1 MLLAIDVGNT
11 NVVVGV
17 YRDSTLLESW
27 RLATDNRRSADEY
40 GTMIDMMCKQEDIS
54 RSDID
59 DIIISSV
66 VPSLLF
72 TLEHMCLKFYDKNP
86 IVVETG
92 IKTGLK
98 IRYDDPR
105 QVGSDRIVNSV
116 AAHTRYGGNLIVVDF
131 GTATTFC
138 CISAGGSFLGG
149 AIAPGIKT
157 QAAALF
163 EHTAKLPNVD
173 LEIPGRF
180 ICRNTSESMQS
191 GLIYGHMGFIEHMIR
206 GMKKEMAQETGCS
219 EDEIKVIATG
229 GMATMVE
236 SGVDCIDII
245 DRRLTLDG
253 LQMLYEKNKGLNKKR
268 VLQARLNQ
276 EKALQE

>member
-11 NVVVGV
+11 NVVLGV
-17 YRDSTLLESW
+17 FRGEELLESW
-27 RLATDNRRSADEY
+27 RLATDNKRSADEY
-40 GTMIDMMCKQEDIS
+40 GTIIDMMLRHDGINPGDIE
-54 RSDID
+54 
-59 DIIISSV
+59 DIIIASV

-72 TLEHMCLKFYDKNP
+72 TLEHMCFKFYERSP
-86 IVVETG
+86 IVIETG

-98 IRYDDPR
+98 IKYDDPR
-105 QVGSDRIVNSV
+105 QVGADRIVNSV

-138 CISAGGSFLGG
+138 CVSADASFLGG

-173 LEIPGRF
+173 LELPGKF
-180 ICRNTSESMQS
+180 ICKNTTEGMQA
-191 GLIYGHMGFIEHMIR
+191 GLIYGHMGFTEHMIK
-206 GMKKEMAQETGCS
+206 GMKEEMASDLGCDPDS
-219 EDEIKVIATG
+219 IKVIATG

-245 DRRLTLDG
+245 DRRLTLNG
-253 LQMLYEKNKGLNKKR
+253 LQILYEKNKGLHKKR
-268 VLQARLNQ
+268 VLQD
-276 EKALQE
+276 

>member
-1 MLLAIDVGNT
+1 MLLAVDVGNT
-11 NVVVGV
+11 NIVFGIFQG
-17 YRDSTLLESW
+17 DKMLESW
-27 RLATDNRRSADEY
+27 RLATDNKRSADEY
-40 GTMIDMMCKQEDIS
+40 GIMFESMFQHSGFSSK
-54 RSDID
+54 DID

-72 TLEHMCLKFYDKNP
+72 TLEHMCLKFYNKTP

-98 IRYDDPR
+98 IKCDDPR

-116 AAHTRYGGNLIVVDF
+116 AAHTKYQGNLIVIDF

-138 CISAGGSFLGG
+138 CVTEDGDFIGG
-149 AIAPGIKT
+149 AIAPGMKT
-157 QAAALF
+157 SAAALF

-173 LEIPGRF
+173 IEIPGRY
-180 ICRNTSESMQS
+180 ICKNTTESMQS
-191 GLIYGHMGFIEHMIR
+191 GLVYGHMGFTEHMISE
-206 GMKKEMAQETGCS
+206 MKKEMS
-219 EDEIKVIATG
+219 EEASCKPEDIKVIATG

-236 SGVDCIDII
+236 SGTTCIDVI

-253 LQMLYEKNKGLNKKR
+253 LKILYDKNKGLNKKR
-268 VLQARLNQ
+268 VLQAN
-276 EKALQE
+276 E

>member
-11 NVVVGV
+11 NLVVGV
-17 YRDSTLLESW
+17 FKNDKLLESW

-40 GTMIDMMCKQEDIS
+40 GTLIESMILREGIKTD
-54 RSDID
+54 DID

-72 TLEHMCLKFYDKNP
+72 TLEHMCLKFYNKNP
-86 IVVETG
+86 IVVEQG
-92 IKTGLK
+92 IKTGIK
-98 IRYDDPR
+98 INYENPR
-105 QVGSDRIVNSV
+105 QLGADRLVNSV
-116 AAHTRYGGNLIVVDF
+116 AAHTRYGGNLIVIDF
-131 GTATTFC
+131 GTATTFDC
-138 CISAGGSFLGG
+138 VSADGTFMGG

-173 LEIPGRF
+173 LELPGRF
-180 ICRNTSESMQS
+180 ICRNTSSSMQS
-191 GLIYGHMGFIEHMIR
+191 GLIYGHMGFTEHMVK
-206 GMKKEMAQETGCS
+206 GMKEEMGRELGCDPDS
-219 EDEIKVIATG
+219 IKVIATG

-236 SGVDCIDII
+236 SGVDCIDVI

-253 LQMLYEKNKGLNKKR
+253 LQMLHEKNKGLNKKR
-268 VLQARLNQ
+268 VLQD
-276 EKALQE
+276 

>member
-11 NVVVGV
+11 NIVLGV
-17 YRDSTLLESW
+17 FEGDRLVESW
-27 RLATDNRRSADEY
+27 RLATDNKRSADEY
-40 GTMIDMMCKQEDIS
+40 GTIIDSMFRRVEIKAE
-54 RSDID
+54 DID

-86 IVVETG
+86 IVVEQG
-92 IKTGLK
+92 IKTGLRIK
-98 IRYDDPR
+98 YEDPR

-116 AAHTRYGGNLIVVDF
+116 AAHIRYGGNLIVIDF

-138 CISAGGSFLGG
+138 CVSADGCFLGG

-173 LEIPGRF
+173 LELPGKF

-191 GLIYGHMGFIEHMIR
+191 GLIYGHMGFTEHMVR
-206 GMKKEMAQETGCS
+206 GMKDEMSKELGCKP
-219 EDEIKVIATG
+219 EDIKVIATG

-236 SGVDCIDII
+236 SGVDCIDYI

-253 LQMLYEKNKGLNKKR
+253 LQMLHEKNKGLNKKR
-268 VLQARLNQ
+268 VLQD
-276 EKALQE
+276 

>member
-11 NVVVGV
+11 NIVFGIFK
-17 YRDSTLLESW
+17 DGKMLESW
-27 RLATDNRRSADEY
+27 RLATDNKRSADEY
-40 GTMIDMMCKQEDIS
+40 GISFEAMFRHSGFASEDV
-54 RSDID
+54 D

-72 TLEHMCLKFYDKNP
+72 TLEHMCLKFYNKMP

-105 QVGSDRIVNSV
+105 QLGADRIVNSV
-116 AAHTRYGGNLIVVDF
+116 AAHTKYEGHLIVIDF

-138 CISAGGSFLGG
+138 CVSADGDFIGG
-149 AIAPGIKT
+149 AIAPGMKT
-157 QAAALF
+157 SAAALF

-173 LEIPGRF
+173 LEIPGKF
-180 ICRNTSESMQS
+180 ICRNTNEAMQS
-191 GLIYGHMGFIEHMIR
+191 GLIYGHMGFTIHMIN
-206 GMKKEMAQETGCS
+206 GMKAEMCEELGC
-219 EDEIKVIATG
+219 EPTDIKVIATG

-236 SGVDCIDII
+236 RGVDCIDVI

-268 VLQARLNQ
+268 
-276 EKALQE
+276 ALQD

>member
-11 NVVVGV
+11 NLVVGV
-17 YRDSTLLESW
+17 FEGDKLIESW

-40 GTMIDMMCKQEDIS
+40 GTLIESMTMREGIKAEDIT
-54 RSDID
+54 

-66 VPSLLF
+66 VPSILF
-72 TLEHMCLKFYDKNP
+72 TLEHMCLKFFDRNP
-86 IVVETG
+86 IVVEQG
-92 IKTGLK
+92 IRTGLK
-98 IRYDDPR
+98 IKYDDPR

-116 AAHTRYGGNLIVVDF
+116 AAHARYGGNLIVVDF

-138 CISAGGSFLGG
+138 CISSDGTFLGG

-173 LEIPGRF
+173 LEIPGSF
-180 ICRNTSESMQS
+180 ICRNTSEAMRS
-191 GLIYGHMGFIEHMIR
+191 GLVYGHMGFTEHMVA
-206 GMKKEMAQETGCS
+206 GMKKEMAAELGC
-219 EDEIKVIATG
+219 DESGIRVIATG

-236 SGVDCIDII
+236 SGVDCIDVI

-253 LQMLYEKNKGLNKKR
+253 LQMIFEKNKGFSKKR
-268 VLQARLNQ
+268 VLQD
-276 EKALQE
+276 

>member
-11 NVVVGV
+11 NIVLGV
-17 YRDSTLLESW
+17 FDGSTLVESW
-27 RLATDNRRSADEY
+27 RLATDNKRSADEY
-40 GTMIDMMCKQEDIS
+40 GTIIAAMTSSQNITKD
-54 RSDID
+54 DID

-72 TLEHMCLKFYDKNP
+72 TLEHMCLKYYGRNP
-86 IVVETG
+86 IVIETG

-98 IRYDDPR
+98 IKYDDPR
-105 QVGSDRIVNSV
+105 QVGADRIVNCV
-116 AAHTRYGGNLIVVDF
+116 AAHNRYGGNIIVVDF
-131 GTATTFC
+131 GTATTLTCVSEKGEFM
-138 CISAGGSFLGG
+138 GG

-173 LEIPGRF
+173 LELPGKF
-180 ICRNTSESMQS
+180 ICKNTSEAMQS
-191 GLIYGHMGFIEHMIR
+191 GLIYGHMGFTEHMIK
-206 GMKKEMAQETGCS
+206 GIKAEMAKELDCK
-219 EDEIKVIATG
+219 EDEIKVVATG

-236 SGVDCIDII
+236 SGVNCIDVI

-253 LQMLYEKNKGLNKKR
+253 LQMLYDKNKGLIKKR
-268 VLQARLNQ
+268 VLQD
-276 EKALQE
+276 K

>member
-11 NVVVGV
+11 NIVFGIFNGNKM
-17 YRDSTLLESW
+17 LESW
-27 RLATDNRRSADEY
+27 RLATDGNKTADEY
-40 GTMIDMMCKQEDIS
+40 GVTFDSMFRHGGFSSK
-54 RSDID
+54 DID

-72 TLEHMCLKFYDKNP
+72 TMEHMCLKYYEKMP

-105 QVGSDRIVNSV
+105 QLGADRIVNSV
-116 AAHTRYGGNLIVVDF
+116 AAHTKYQGNLIVVDF
-131 GTATTFC
+131 GTATTINC
-138 CISAGGSFLGG
+138 VTEDGSFIGG

-157 QAAALF
+157 SAAALF

-173 LEIPGRF
+173 LELPGKF
-180 ICRNTSESMQS
+180 ICRNTNESMQS
-191 GLIYGHMGFIEHMIR
+191 GLIYGHMGFITHMID
-206 GMKKEMAQETGCS
+206 GMKAEMCEEMGCKP
-219 EDEIKVIATG
+219 EDIKVIATG

-236 SGVDCIDII
+236 QGVECIDVI

-253 LQMLYEKNKGLNKKR
+253 LSILYEKNKGLNKKR
-268 VLQARLNQ
+268 VLQD
-276 EKALQE
+276 

>member
-11 NVVVGV
+11 NIVLGV
-17 YRDSTLLESW
+17 FSGDELVESW
-27 RLATDNRRSADEY
+27 RLATDNKRSADEY
-40 GTMIDMMCKQEDIS
+40 GTIIDMMLKHDGIDPAS
-54 RSDID
+54 ID

-72 TLEHMCLKFYDKNP
+72 TLEHMCLKFYDRSA
-86 IVVETG
+86 IVIETG
-92 IKTGLK
+92 IKTGLRIK
-98 IRYDDPR
+98 YDDPR

-116 AAHTRYGGNLIVVDF
+116 AAHTKYGGNLIVVDF

-138 CISAGGSFLGG
+138 CVSADGCFLGG

-173 LEIPGRF
+173 LELPGKF
-180 ICRNTSESMQS
+180 ICKNTSEGMQA
-191 GLIYGHMGFIEHMIR
+191 GLIYGHMGFTEHMIR
-206 GMKKEMAQETGCS
+206 GMKNEMASELGCDP
-219 EDEIKVIATG
+219 EEIKVVATG

-245 DRRLTLDG
+245 DRRLTLNG
-253 LQMLYEKNKGLNKKR
+253 LQILYEKNKGLHKKR
-268 VLQARLNQ
+268 VLQSR
-276 EKALQE
+276 

>member
-11 NVVVGV
+11 NIVLGV
-17 YRDSTLLESW
+17 FEGDRLVESW
-27 RLATDNRRSADEY
+27 RLATDNNRSADEY
-40 GTMIDMMCKQEDIS
+40 GTLIDSMFRRVDIGS
-54 RSDID
+54 DDID
-59 DIIISSV
+59 DIIVSSV

-72 TLEHMCLKFYDKNP
+72 TLEHMCLKFYNKNP
-86 IVVETG
+86 IVVEQG

-98 IRYDDPR
+98 IKYEDPR

-116 AAHTRYGGNLIVVDF
+116 AAHTRYGGNLIVIDF

-138 CISAGGSFLGG
+138 CVSADGCFLGG

-173 LEIPGRF
+173 LELPGRF
-180 ICRNTSESMQS
+180 ICRSTSESMQS
-191 GLIYGHMGFIEHMIR
+191 GLIYGHMGFTEHMVR
-206 GMKKEMAQETGCS
+206 GMKEEMCKELGCKA
-219 EDEIKVIATG
+219 EDIKVIATG

-236 SGVDCIDII
+236 SGVECIDFI

-253 LQMLYEKNKGLNKKR
+253 LQMLHEKNRGLNKKR
-268 VLQARLNQ
+268 VLQDL
-276 EKALQE
+276 

>member
-11 NVVVGV
+11 NIVLGV
-17 YRDSTLLESW
+17 FEGDRLVDSW
-27 RLATDNRRSADEY
+27 RLATDNKRSADEY
-40 GTMIDMMCKQEDIS
+40 GTIIDSMFRRVEIKAE
-54 RSDID
+54 DID

-72 TLEHMCLKFYDKNP
+72 TLEHMCLKFYDKTP
-86 IVVETG
+86 IVVEQG
-92 IKTGLK
+92 SKTGLRIK
-98 IRYDDPR
+98 YEDPR

-116 AAHTRYGGNLIVVDF
+116 AAHTRYGGDLIVIDF

-138 CISAGGSFLGG
+138 CVSADGCFLGG

-173 LEIPGRF
+173 LELPGKF

-191 GLIYGHMGFIEHMIR
+191 GLIYGHMGFTEHMVR
-206 GMKKEMAQETGCS
+206 GMKEEMSKELGCKP
-219 EDEIKVIATG
+219 EDIKVIATG
-229 GMATMVE
+229 GMATMVA
-236 SGVDCIDII
+236 SGVDCIDCI

-253 LQMLYEKNKGLNKKR
+253 LQMLHEKNKGLNKKR
-268 VLQARLNQ
+268 VLQD
-276 EKALQE
+276 